1 MKQDRFKAVTIEET
15 IMSEEKEKEVTTE
28 KKEEQ
33 VFIDIDEEKEKAMD
47 WEDEDYLGDYPLPR
61 WG

>member
-1 MKQDRFKAVTIEET
+1 
-15 IMSEEKEKEVTTE
+15 MSEDKKIEPDSKDETKEE
-28 KKEEQ
+28 KEEQ
-33 VFIDIDEEKEKAMD
+33 VFIDIDEEKEKAMA